1 MNNKNTLLLL
11 ACLSALPLHAQEAL
25 PPPAARTPAAPP
37 QQSEAAAQPA
47 PASVPV
53 QNLLDIYRLALERD
67 PTWGVAKATYRAQLQ
82 QLPQARA
89 LLLPNVSGNAEYT
102 DNDVDIQYDDPTVLA
117 GGRRSY
123 EAESYS
129 LNVAQP
135 LYRPQYFAQYRQ
147 AQAQVQQ
154 AEANLRAAKHD
165 LILRVSQ
172 AYFDLLLA
180 RNTLE
185 FVRAQKAATAEQL
198 ERAKREFEL
207 GTVTV
212 VDIHEAQARYDLI
225 IAQEFA
231 AQTDIDVR
239 GEALARIIGVSPGML
254 APLPPELAL
263 APPQPTDIEAW
274 VQTGLARN
282 PQLEAQRFGL
292 DIAQLE
298 VRRTRAGHL
307 PTLDLVGSYSD
318 TYQGAST
325 ITRAGSD
332 TEATA
337 VGVQLQLPI
346 YQGGGQQARV
356 REARALRERAQE
368 TVEGARR
375 DTVLTTREA
384 FLNVTSGIAQVR
396 ALEQGVTASELAL
409 QSTQRGFEVGVR
421 TAIDV
426 LNAQQQLFNARR
438 DLAQARYLYLVN
450 QLRLKAAAGSLA
462 DEDVAE
468 LNRLLATAEAPTQ

>member
-1 MNNKNTLLLL
+1 MSAKSLLLVL
-11 ACLSALPLHAQEAL
+11 VCLGAVPLRAQDMTT
-25 PPPAARTPAAPP
+25 PPAMPAGEPAP
-37 QQSEAAAQPA
+37 QNHEAA
-47 PASVPV
+47 V
-53 QNLLDIYRLALERD
+53 QNLLEIYRLALERD
-67 PTWGVAKATYRAQLQ
+67 PTWRAANSAYHAQLQ

-89 LLLPNVSGNAEYT
+89 LLLPNVKADAEYT
-102 DNDVDIQYDDPTVLA
+102 SNDVNVQYDAATVLA

-123 EAESYS
+123 DIERYG
-129 LNVAQP
+129 LTVAQP
-135 LYRPQYFAQYRQ
+135 LYRPQYFAQYQQ
-147 AQAQVQQ
+147 AQAQLQQ
-154 AEANLRAAKHD
+154 AGANLRAAKYD

-185 FVRAQKAATAEQL
+185 FVQAQKAATAEQL

-212 VDIHEAQARYDLI
+212 VDIHEAQARFDLI
-225 IAQEFA
+225 TAQELA
-231 AQTDIDVR
+231 ARTDIDVR
-239 GEALARIIGVSPGML
+239 AEGLARIIGTVPGRL
-254 APLPPELAL
+254 APLPTELTL
-263 APPQPTDIEAW
+263 APPQPTEIDAW
-274 VQTGLARN
+274 VQAGIAHN
-282 PQLEAQRFGL
+282 PQLEAQRIGV

-298 VRRTRAGHL
+298 VKRARAGHL
-307 PTLDLVGSYSD
+307 PTLDLTGSYTD
-318 TYQGAST
+318 TSQGAST
-325 ITRAGSD
+325 FTRAGSQ
-332 TEATA
+332 TQATA

-346 YQGGGQQARV
+346 FQGGGQQARV

-368 TVEGARR
+368 TLEGARR

-396 ALEQGVTASELAL
+396 ALEQGVTASALAL

-438 DLAQARYLYLVN
+438 DLAQARYRYLVN
-450 QLRLKAAAGSLA
+450 QLRLKAAAGRLT
-462 DEDVAE
+462 DEDVVE
-468 LNRLLATAEAPTQ
+468 LNRLLATAEARGQ